1 MARTPAEINKKLRA
15 LVNEQ
20 KKAVDQALLQ
30 GANTMSSSVK
40 SVTPSDTGTTA
51 AAYKVVTKTAKP
63 SPVLDIPNNYYVL
76 TFDDRDDVAFYLE
89 YGTVK
94 MEPKPF
100 LRPVYGSNIEKLKK
114 IGVQAAINV
123 LKKFNS

>member
-30 GANTMSSSVK
+30 GANVMVSSVK

-51 AAYKVVTKTAKP
+51 AAYKVVTKTAKA
-63 SPVLDIPNNYYVL
+63 SPVLDQPNIYHVL
-76 TFDDRDDVAFYLE
+76 TFDDRDKIAFFLE

-94 MEPKPF
+94 MAPQPF
-100 LRPVYGSNIEKLKK
+100 LRPVYSSNIEKLKTT
-114 IGVQAAINV
+114 GVQAAINV